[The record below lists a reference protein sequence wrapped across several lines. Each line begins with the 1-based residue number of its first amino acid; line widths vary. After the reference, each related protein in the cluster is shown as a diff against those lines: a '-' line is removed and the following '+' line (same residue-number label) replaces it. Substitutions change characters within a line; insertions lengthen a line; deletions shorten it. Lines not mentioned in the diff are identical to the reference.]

1 MLVKIVDFVEE
12 DDFSGSLVVKAVE
25 VCGTAVV
32 VAVEQLLKC
41 RLGELERRQF
51 KERRFHWNN
60 TRASSVESRAPG
72 ALERWIPLEELQ
84 ERRLKLEERRRRF
97 HWRSFHNVSWESFR
111 GVDSR
116 FQSSRSTGFDCNRW

>member
-1 MLVKIVDFVEE
+1 MLVKIVDFVKE

-60 TRASSVESRAPG
+60 TRASSVESRALG

-97 HWRSFHNVSWESFR
+97 HWRSFHNVS
-111 GVDSR
+111 
-116 FQSSRSTGFDCNRW
+116 